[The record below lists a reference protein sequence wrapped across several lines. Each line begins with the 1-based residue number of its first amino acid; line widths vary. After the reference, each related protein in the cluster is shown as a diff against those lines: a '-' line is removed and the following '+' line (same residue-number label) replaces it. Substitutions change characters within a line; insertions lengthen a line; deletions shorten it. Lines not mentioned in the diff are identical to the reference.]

1 MINRLAETLH
11 RRRVSC
17 SLGRREH
24 RFSSAI
30 EDLEM
35 PLTPEERG
43 ELEESFQYNDLGN
56 AGSIEFDE
64 CLTMLTDMDSQ
75 VSPEQA
81 RIGFQAIDSN
91 NDGVI
96 GMEEFIEWLNSR

>member
-11 RRRVSC
+11 RRRVAC

-35 PLTPEERG
+35 SLAPEERE
-43 ELEESFQYNDLGN
+43 ELEESLQCNDLDN
-56 AGSIEFDE
+56 DGSIEFGE

-75 VSPEQA
+75 VSPE
-81 RIGFQAIDSN
+81 
-91 NDGVI
+91 
-96 GMEEFIEWLNSR
+96 